1 MHMADFLSG
10 GVMGDWLKGAAS
22 IAEGPRGQ
30 LASPKAF
37 EQNERLQPRL
47 DHVRPG
53 VWSLIGNGL
62 SNQTFVEGPEG
73 IIAIDT
79 GECIEEMSAALDA
92 LATVTSRPVVAVV
105 YTHFHYVAGTVAITD
120 RFGRDVPIFGHR
132 RIPINRARAAN
143 EIGPAYARGLV
154 QQFATSLPLDGPDG
168 VVNVGLGLHY
178 RNPAHRPFTQGH
190 LAPTVEL
197 NGGESTTIAG
207 LRVDFDLAPS
217 DADDSLT
224 VWFPDLGV
232 AVQNNVWPLVFN
244 VYAIR
249 GEEYRNPQVMIPGI
263 DRLLALEPEHLVCTH
278 GPSLSGRDE
287 IRRRVTKYRDTIQL
301 MWDQTVRL
309 MNRGHTMDEIAH
321 LVELPPDSES
331 DYYTTEHYGLVEHH
345 VRQIYTGI
353 RGWFDDDPGHL
364 FPLPPVERADRMVEG
379 FGGRDAVRDRV
390 RRAMDDDDL
399 RWALEMSSWLT
410 WSNDSTDDDRRL
422 MADVLRTIAY
432 RTSAA
437 NIRNWCLTRARDI
450 DGTESLERLRRH
462 RLREQQILD
471 MSPEASVD
479 LLRVL
484 VDPERA
490 VGLDVHFTID
500 FGTVVVGVHLRN
512 CVSVRTDGSGARHS
526 VTVTYPTWARLLD
539 GKVTLDDCLAN
550 GDVVITGDAR
560 IVSHAL
566 AVFEVPGLRGR
577 T

>member
-1 MHMADFLSG
+1 
-10 GVMGDWLKGAAS
+10 MGDWLKGAAT

-79 GECIEEMSAALDA
+79 GECIEEMKAALDV

-120 RFGRDVPIFGHR
+120 RFGQKVPIFGHH

-154 QQFATSLPLDGPDG
+154 QQFATSLPSDGPDG

-178 RNPAHRPFTQGH
+178 RNPNHRPFTQGH
-190 LAPTVEL
+190 LPPTVEL
-197 NGGESTTIAG
+197 SGGESLMIAG
-207 LRVDFDLAPS
+207 LRVEFDLAPS

-224 VWFPDLGV
+224 VWFPELGV

-309 MNRGHTMDEIAH
+309 MNKGHTMDEIAH
-321 LVELPPDSES
+321 MVELPPDSDS

-345 VRQIYTGI
+345 VRQIYTGV
-353 RGWFDDDPGHL
+353 RGWFDDDPGRL

-379 FGGRDAVRDRV
+379 FGGRDVVRDRV
-390 RRAMDDDDL
+390 RHAMTETDL
-399 RWALEMSSWLT
+399 RWALEMTSWLT
-410 WSNDSTDDDRRL
+410 WSSESTDADRRL
-422 MADVLRTIAY
+422 MAEVLRAIAY

-462 RLREQQILD
+462 RLREQQVLD
-471 MSPEASVD
+471 MAPEASVD

-490 VGLDVHFTID
+490 AGLDVHLALD
-500 FGTVVVGVHLRN
+500 FGSTVVGMHLRN
-512 CVSVRTDGSGARHS
+512 CVSVRTDGSTADH
-526 VTVTYPTWARLLD
+526 TVSMTYSTWARLL
-539 GKVTLDDCLAN
+539 GEKVTFDDCLDN
-550 GDVVITGDAR
+550 GDMVVGGDVR
-560 IVSHAL
+560 KVRQVFS
-566 AVFEVPGLRGR
+566 VFEVSSMRGR
-577 T
+577 P